1 MREMK
6 DSGIEWIGRIPCG
19 WSVKKARWLFRER
32 NEKGNPINIQLLTPS
47 QKHGVLPQKIY
58 QEKTGT
64 KPVQVGE
71 DKDLSEFKTLRRG
84 DFCISLSAYMGGFE
98 YSEYEGVISPAYHS
112 FYSISET
119 IRGEYYRFL
128 FKSPTFIDVI
138 NLITPQSV
146 RVGRNTSFDSFKD
159 VVLPVPPLSE
169 QSLIADYLDDKCR
182 KIDAIITQQERIIEK
197 LVAYRLSFI
206 TEIVTKGKKEHAEYV
221 NSNLDWIGIIPK
233 SWSLKK
239 LKYAS
244 DIMRGRFNHR
254 PRNDPR
260 FYDGAYPFVQT
271 GDVARA
277 GKYITGYSQT
287 LNELGYEV
295 SKEFPKGSICMT
307 IAANVGDV
315 AILDFD
321 ACFPD
326 SVVGFVPV
334 DGIYRDYLFFV
345 FKAMKQQLTRN
356 AIIST
361 QLNLNIEI
369 IKEEFIPVPPIEEQ
383 IEIAEFLNQ
392 KSELIDKKIDQKK
405 AIIDKLN
412 DYKKSLIY
420 EAVTGKKEVC

>member
-1 MREMK
+1 MK
-6 DSGIEWIGRIPCG
+6 DSGIYWIGDIPLA
-19 WSVKKARWLFRER
+19 WELLPTKRFFRAEKRVVGSAVDDYER
-32 NEKGNPINIQLLTPS
+32 LALTM
-47 QKHGVLPQKIY
+47 Q
-58 QEKTGT
+58 
-64 KPVQVGE
+64 
-71 DKDLSEFKTLRRG
+71 
-84 DFCISLSAYMGGFE
+84 
-98 YSEYEGVISPAYHS
+98 GVIKRSKDDSEGLQPEKFEGYQILRENELVFKLIDLENVKTSRVGLSPYTGLVSPAYIVLTNDRKDNRF
-112 FYSISET
+112 FYYWFMFL
-119 IRGEYYRFL
+119 YYNEVFNQL
-128 FKSPTFIDVI
+128 GGAG
-138 NLITPQSV
+138 V
-146 RVGRNTSFDSFKD
+146 RSALNAKD
-159 VVLPVPPLSE
+159 VCSLPVPAIGYE
-169 QSLIADYLDDKCR
+169 IQKKIADYLDEKCS
-182 KIDAIITQQERIIEK
+182 KIDEIIAKQEQIIEK
-197 LVAYRLSFI
+197 LKAYKLSVI
-206 TEIVTKGKKEHAEYV
+206 TEAVTKGKREHAEYTD
-221 NSNLDWIGIIPK
+221 SNLDWIGTIPK

-260 FYDGAYPFVQT
+260 FYDGVYPFVQT

-277 GKYITGYSQT
+277 GKFITGYSQT

-326 SVVGFVPV
+326 SVVGFVPA
-334 DGIYRDYLFFV
+334 DGTYRDYLFFV

-369 IKEEFIPVPPIEEQ
+369 IKEEFIPVPPMEEQ

-392 KSELIDKKIDQKK
+392 KNELIDKKIEQKK

-412 DYKKSLIY
+412 EYKKSLIY
-420 EAVTGKKEVC
+420 EVVTGKKEV